1 MIYTIE
7 NEFLIAKISSL
18 GATLVSLIHKKSG
31 VDIVLGYDDE
41 QSYLLHSGVS
51 DFSFRAFDVR
61 NIKKDEITLNIK
73 DGDMSGGFPGNL
85 ILSVNYRLE
94 GNNLIFSFIGLSD
107 KDSILNVTN
116 HSYFNLNG
124 GKENLYNHFLQIN
137 TDKMSL
143 NDNDGMATDKVI
155 DVRGTG
161 FDFTS
166 LTNIKD
172 NFDKNEDN
180 FSNGGIDHNYIFGNL
195 EDKEVAIL
203 KNDKLSLTVT
213 SDLPC
218 VHVYTSNFIDELDGK
233 YGLKYHKHWGICLE
247 CDYYPNGIN
256 YKDVLAPIIKANEE
270 VKHYIKY
277 TIE

>member
-1 MIYTIE
+1 M
-7 NEFLIAKISSL
+7 
-18 GATLVSLIHKKSG
+18 
-31 VDIVLGYDDE
+31 LGYDDE
-41 QSYLLHSGVS
+41 QSYLLHSGGHLGATVGRNANRIGKGHFKINGIDYQLSINNGPNNLHSGVS

-143 NDNDGMATDKVI
+143 NDNDGMATDRVI

-180 FSNGGIDHNYIFGNL
+180 FSNGGINY
-195 EDKEVAIL
+195 
-203 KNDKLSLTVT
+203 
-213 SDLPC
+213 
-218 VHVYTSNFIDELDGK
+218 H
-233 YGLKYHKHWGICLE
+233 
-247 CDYYPNGIN
+247 
-256 YKDVLAPIIKANEE
+256 
-270 VKHYIKY
+270 
-277 TIE
+277 